1 MPNKNK
7 SKGTYH
13 EKWMVEWLRKQ
24 GILAKRQPLSGALGG
39 EYRGDILLK
48 LLGHRLVGE
57 VKYRDLSGF
66 PSPFSVLDKR
76 DIAFY
81 KRRSGTPQV
90 VVIMSGEIFK
100 QLMEKPNERVTEL
113 DGSGIPEEW
122 KDIDPD

>member
-13 EKWMVEWLRKQ
+13 EKWMVEWLGEL
-24 GILAKRQPLSGALGG
+24 GIPAKRQPLSGALGG

-122 KDIDPD
+122 EDFDPD

>member
-13 EKWMVEWLRKQ
+13 EKWMVEWLGEL

-122 KDIDPD
+122 EDIDPD